1 MAVGALVLGI
11 ISLLCWFVSSL
22 FIPGIIGIILGIVG
36 IVLAVL
42 AKKKQPSG
50 MATAGL
56 VLCIIGLILNGIGV
70 IACAACFGAS
80 GCAALSSL

>member
-22 FIPGIIGIILGIVG
+22 FIPGIIGIILGI
-36 IVLAVL
+36 ILAVL